1 MDMPNNG
8 RNLRARICGLLAG
21 TLIVGIGTC
30 AAQNL
35 SEVARRDRARA
46 KDHPATHVY
55 TNEDFQRQEILVPS
69 DRNRTEEVN
78 SDPYRKYD
86 LKNPQ
91 RASRPAQ
98 VPLGDVA
105 RHYRWLKEQETT
117 PSPIMV
123 RALPGGPT
131 LASPDLTRPTHNP
144 TLRPLPPT
152 PARSAPVKKAVLA
165 AGSVRAKRGDSL
177 WKLAA
182 EFLGSGRKWRKI
194 LSVNPNIKNANLIEI
209 GKVIH
214 LPGKVA
220 AAQSA
225 RQWRVRSGDS
235 LWKIAS
241 TELGSGAA
249 WRCIAQAN
257 PQIANPNLIY
267 ASQVLVIPAACSG
280 NGSQVSNLR
289 PRNFPRASLP
299 Q

>member
-1 MDMPNNG
+1 MQLPNNG
-8 RNLRARICGLLAG
+8 RTLRAKICGLLAG
-21 TLIVGIGTC
+21 TLFVGIGTC

-35 SEVARRDRARA
+35 SQVARRDRERA

-55 TNEDFQRQEILVPS
+55 TNEDMQRQEILVPS

-86 LKNPQ
+86 LKGQ
-91 RASRPAQ
+91 RHTSQPAQ

-131 LASPDLTRPTHNP
+131 LASPELTLPTHKP
-144 TLRPLPPT
+144 ALRPLPET
-152 PARSAPVKKAVLA
+152 PAPNAPVNKAVLA
-165 AGSVRAKRGDSL
+165 ARSVRAKRGDSL
-177 WKLAA
+177 WRLAA
-182 EFLGSGRKWRKI
+182 EFLGSGKLWRKI

-209 GKVIH
+209 GQIIH

-241 TELGSGAA
+241 TELGSGSA

-289 PRNFPRASLP
+289 PRKFPRASLSR
-299 Q
+299 